1 VPDEFFDDLD
11 DLTSGV
17 EPERVA
23 DSATSVEA
31 GLQKLASLVE
41 NLNRDLST
49 STILDRAM
57 DAVLELTGAE
67 RGFLVLVSERGD
79 WDFRV
84 ARNMESGDIADAEMA
99 ASHTV
104 IRKVL
109 DGRRP
114 LLINDVVGASDLT
127 KQQSIARMQVRSIMG
142 APVISKGKLLGAA
155 YVDTSRL
162 AGVFDQTSLVLFDTF
177 VQLTAVALEN
187 AHLIE
192 AEQEATA
199 LYREL
204 QEYLDTILD
213 SQPQGVIIL
222 DDRLKIEYASA
233 QSSALLDGALLTR
246 GTPLADS
253 RCCSGAS
260 MLRLLQDLQD
270 FLLQKITARRSF
282 FELGARTLAYSFFHL
297 HRALGGERVGIIL
310 EDVTLQKQLEHKL
323 IESEKQ
329 STINQLAGGIAHEIN
344 NSLQPVKGRV
354 ELLTM
359 RLKKAGVPLD
369 GGVDKDLET
378 ISVLSERIEKIA
390 HDLRHLTKPTTSNFA
405 PLDLTALIRS
415 TVEMMESTTGTLRG
429 FSANNPAAAFRLDLE
444 LEENLPPV
452 LGDAHSVESAIIN
465 MILNSAH
472 ALRIKGEGT
481 LAVAARAGRD
491 DAVEVV
497 VRDTGGGIPPDVLPR
512 VFDPYFTT
520 RANSG
525 GTGLGMCIIQNVAES
540 HSAKLD
546 LKSQWGVGTQVTL
559 AFPAMKSSP
568 APAD

>member
-1 VPDEFFDDLD
+1 MPDDFFDDLD

-41 NLNRDLST
+41 DLNRDLST
-49 STILDRAM
+49 TTILDRAM

-67 RGFLVLVSERGD
+67 RGFLVLVSEHGE
-79 WDFRV
+79 WNFRV
-84 ARNMESGDIADAEMA
+84 ARNMESGDIADAETA

-114 LLINDVVGASDLT
+114 ILINDVVGASDLT

-177 VQLTAVALEN
+177 VQLTAVALET

-192 AEQEATA
+192 AEQEAA
-199 LYREL
+199 ARYREL

-233 QSSALLDGALLTR
+233 QSSALLDGAVLTR

-253 RCCSGAS
+253 RCCSSTS
-260 MLRLLQDLQD
+260 MLHILQDLQD
-270 FLLQKITARRSF
+270 FLLQKNGSRRSF
-282 FELGARTLAYSFFHL
+282 FDFGARTLAYSFFHL

-310 EDVTLQKQLEHKL
+310 EDVTLQKQLERKL

-344 NSLQPVKGRV
+344 NSLQPVKGRI
-354 ELLTM
+354 ELLAM
-359 RLKKAGVPLD
+359 RLKKAGVSLD

-378 ISVLSERIEKIA
+378 ISALSERIEKIA
-390 HDLRHLTKPTTSNFA
+390 RDLRHLTKPTTSNFA

-429 FSANNPAAAFRLDLE
+429 FSANNPAAAFRLELE

-472 ALRIKGEGT
+472 ALRAKGGGELT
-481 LAVAARAGRD
+481 VTARADG

-512 VFDPYFTT
+512 VFEPYFTT
-520 RANSG
+520 RTDAG

-546 LKSQWGVGTQVTL
+546 LKSQWGVGTQITL
-559 AFPAMKSSP
+559 AFPAMKASP
-568 APAD
+568 ATAG